1 MISNDN
7 NSIQQNTQSKHTHS
21 DNYQEIQLLN
31 HLNKKGLGTDWNL
44 GNSFTLLNW
53 LNIASLYLLILDVQ
67 ISYYRNI
74 LNQITVVGLIFS
86 TITSTVSLS
95 QFSITDVTYP
105 TLSLILKMGFSATS
119 IFTTIATGALKIMK
133 IQENLESC
141 LDFYKKWNKFAS
153 EISGQIQL
161 PKKIRK
167 NALSIIIRL
176 KSEFKEL
183 FTRRLPLTKKTL
195 EIVSEQIGKKEL
207 MEKFQNDTNQGID
220 LHTFYINNK
229 AIITQFK
236 RCCRR
241 SSKKTLRYIEK
252 HHLNNRISV
261 YYIYQE
267 MIKSELEEISKIIN
281 SKSNHRVTF
290 KIEATNIRCVDY
302 EQVVNNKK
310 QESNIDEITKKI
322 AEEYRS
328 KNRFKSTSNFKGKSY
343 LENKIKSKIKT
354 SYEFNHTPYSLPSYI
369 DKTMDLIVN
378 KQLINFEPECYL
390 KREPID
396 NNQVI
401 KEIINN
407 DINDLNIMK
416 KFIKTENFTI
426 IKTKLQNINFNQ
438 LYKFTNFLKNLEIKI
453 KEDIN
458 YYERYTDEDYNN
470 DKRTILNNILIQFE
484 NIHDIITEISQI
496 SINNNNLEEPGE
508 GIKELDDVIND
519 NDTEANIKIDIMDKS
534 NEFKFRLENEENNL
548 NNEETVVEE
557 NIELK
562 NKNNKDELNNEE
574 YSKNCIIV

>member
-53 LNIASLYLLILDVQ
+53 LNIASLYLLILDIQ

-207 MEKFQNDTNQGID
+207 MEKFQIDTNQGID

-290 KIEATNIRCVDY
+290 KIDATNIRCVDY
-302 EQVVNNKK
+302 EQVANNKK

-322 AEEYRS
+322 ANEYRNKS
-328 KNRFKSTSNFKGKSY
+328 RYKSTSNFKSKSY

-354 SYEFNHTPYSLPSYI
+354 NYEFNHTPYSLPSYI
-369 DKTMDLIVN
+369 DKTMDLIIN
-378 KQLINFEPECYL
+378 KQCINFEPECYL
-390 KREPID
+390 NREPID
-396 NNQVI
+396 NNQII
-401 KEIINN
+401 KEIISNN
-407 DINDLNIMK
+407 DINNINLMK
-416 KFIKTENFTI
+416 KFIKKENFKI
-426 IKTKLQNINFNQ
+426 IKTKLLNINFNQ
-438 LYKFTNFLKNLEIKI
+438 LYKFTNFLKNLECKI
-453 KEDIN
+453 QEDIK
-458 YYERYTDEDYNN
+458 YYEKYTDEDYC
-470 DKRTILNNILIQFE
+470 DKRSILNNILIQFE

-519 NDTEANIKIDIMDKS
+519 DKTETNIKINIIDSKS
-534 NEFKFRLENEENNL
+534 NELFRDEKKNN
-548 NNEETVVEE
+548 NNEEEIEQHE
-557 NIELK
+557 NIESK
-562 NKNNKDELNNEE
+562 KNNDDE
-574 YSKNCIIV
+574 YSKNCIIF